1 MSIREFWNEE
11 VTRASWVRLTEIAK
25 QFDFILIGGWAVYLW
40 TKAHKSKDI
49 DIVVDYK
56 TLDALKSS
64 FGLVK
69 NERLKKYEIKQ
80 DSFDIDVYVSHYSR
94 LAVPVEALSRHVSSV
109 EGIKIVVPEMLVIL
123 KQGAEIER
131 SLSIKGRKDSIDLL
145 TLLVYSGF
153 DLKKYRTMLKEFK
166 LERYEDELNRIV
178 RSFSRDDLQYL
189 GMGHQEFVK
198 WKRGFL
204 DKMKLH

>member
-1 MSIREFWNEE
+1 MSVREFWNEAA
-11 VTRASWVRLTEIAK
+11 TRASWVKLTEIAK

-94 LAVPVEALSRHVSSV
+94 LAVPVDALAGHAAKI
-109 EGIKIVVPEMLVIL
+109 EGISTVVPEMLVML

-131 SLSIKGRKDSIDLL
+131 GHSIKGRKDSIDLL
-145 TLLVYSGF
+145 TLLIYSGF
-153 DLKKYRTMLKEFK
+153 DLKKYRAMLREFK
-166 LERYEDELNRIV
+166 LERYEDELGRVV
-178 RSFSRDDLQYL
+178 RSFSKDDLPYL
-189 GMGHQEFVK
+189 GMNHQEFVK
-198 WKRGFL
+198 WKRAFL
-204 DKMKLH
+204 EKLKLR